1 MKVQEC
7 GVSKKKK
14 ANDKDVYLEIFE
26 AILSFRL
33 KPGTKLTEDNLSKIF
48 GVGRTTIRSALLRLA
63 HDHIVQIE
71 PHKGAYIAS
80 PSVKQAKDILS
91 ARKLIEVA
99 IVEDVIKNATTEDY
113 ILLKEIVTSEQD
125 QIGHEKIIKGI
136 RLSGDFHLLL
146 AKMSGNVTLERIA
159 TTLVPQTS
167 LIIVLYERPDQ
178 PKCSHIEHFELIDVM
193 QNGDVAKASSL
204 MAKHIQGIEDRLKLD
219 EREVVSDLE
228 DIFRKR

>member
-1 MKVQEC
+1 MKVQD
-7 GVSKKKK
+7 SAIAKKKK

-63 HDHIVQIE
+63 HDHIVEIE
-71 PHKGAYIAS
+71 PNKGAYIAS
-80 PSVKQAKDILS
+80 PSVKQAKDILT

-99 IVEDVIKNATTEDY
+99 IVEDVIKNATPKDYQLLRNIVATEKD
-113 ILLKEIVTSEQD
+113 EID
-125 QIGHEKIIKGI
+125 HEEITKGI

-146 AKMSGNVTLERIA
+146 AKISGNVTLERIA

-167 LIIVLYERPDQ
+167 LVIVLYERPDQ
-178 PKCSHIEHFELIDVM
+178 PRCSHVEHFELIDIM
-193 QNGDVAKASSL
+193 EKGDVAKATKL
-204 MAKHIQGIEDRLKLD
+204 MATHIQGIEDRLKLD
-219 EREVVSDLE
+219 EREVVSDLQ
-228 DIFRKR
+228 DVFRMR